1 MSNGIIFLDKI
12 TANEL
17 DTYKT
22 HALAIQKMR
31 TTRIDEPPK
40 PIKFTE
46 KGIEFYKLLSEKDTR
61 QLTTNPLNP
70 RIHQ

>member
-1 MSNGIIFLDKI
+1 MIFLDKTI
-12 TANEL
+12 ASEL

-22 HALAIQKMR
+22 HVLAIQQMR
-31 TTRIDEPPK
+31 AIKTDETPK

-46 KGIEFYKLLSEKDTR
+46 NGISFYKLLHLPGEKDTR
-61 QLTTNPLNP
+61 HLTTNQSNP